1 MSDVEAV
8 LPEHA
13 RGKPLE
19 IWVQDE
25 ARVGE
30 IGTLT
35 YVSHPG
41 RWYGWFLNRS
51 GFSLCQSFIACKGVL
66 LPRAACGSCWL

>member
-1 MSDVEAV
+1 MSHVEAV

-13 RGKPLE
+13 RGKPLEIWPLE

-35 YVSHPG
+35 YIWAARARGQARCEISVMNAPISLARSAPRVEPG
-41 RWYGWFLNRS
+41 
-51 GFSLCQSFIACKGVL
+51 
-66 LPRAACGSCWL
+66 PR